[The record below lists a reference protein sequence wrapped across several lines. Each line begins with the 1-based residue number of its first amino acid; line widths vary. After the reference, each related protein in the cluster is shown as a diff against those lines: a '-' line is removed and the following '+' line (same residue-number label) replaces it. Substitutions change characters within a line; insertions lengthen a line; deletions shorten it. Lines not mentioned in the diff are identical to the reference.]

1 MSSNISAAID
11 EAGKVT
17 KKQKLCAGK
26 VSDALDRLIQLAQ
39 QSRQQLE
46 AGSDDA
52 IAQLQSQAEQLG
64 LLKEMNSSTKELHSS
79 INKLSKV
86 RGPAVFVLLQTA
98 HRHALIEGSGHARAA
113 LASSQSVVG
122 RGRGVAAG
130 HPSTKAA
137 ARIGSR
143 DMRTFMV
150 CGVVVLCCCCCTG
163 PGQGV

>member
-46 AGSDDA
+46 AGSGDA
-52 IAQLQSQAEQLG
+52 TAHLQSQAEQLG

-86 RGPAVFVLLQTA
+86 RGRARVLL
-98 HRHALIEGSGHARAA
+98 S
-113 LASSQSVVG
+113 
-122 RGRGVAAG
+122 
-130 HPSTKAA
+130 
-137 ARIGSR
+137 
-143 DMRTFMV
+143 
-150 CGVVVLCCCCCTG
+150 LCCYRQHTL
-163 PGQGV
+163 

>member
-17 KKQKLCAGK
+17 KKQKLCAGN

-86 RGPAVFVLLQTA
+86 RGRVCVVCCLCVGADSTQTHTDWGLGMPMQHLQA
-98 HRHALIEGSGHARAA
+98 CSL
-113 LASSQSVVG
+113 
-122 RGRGVAAG
+122 
-130 HPSTKAA
+130 
-137 ARIGSR
+137 
-143 DMRTFMV
+143 
-150 CGVVVLCCCCCTG
+150 
-163 PGQGV
+163 